1 MSTSCSPQQLRAV
14 RQTKGDAGIKIRQI
28 HVNTHVFDT
37 WSHLVLSMET
47 SWFNV
52 QIKSKKKK
60 KYRYGIVKCN
70 IAIFQCIDIYRFSYL
85 PDLGA
90 MLTWLTSCSPGGRA
104 VAHIPQLWVIGPRGA
119 VLMTT
124 PGRGRRLFTA
134 LIRKGQAAA
143 VGPRPR
149 VTTGS

>member
-1 MSTSCSPQQLRAV
+1 MVSPGPVHGDQL
-14 RQTKGDAGIKIRQI
+14 
-28 HVNTHVFDT
+28 
-37 WSHLVLSMET
+37 
-47 SWFNV
+47 V
-52 QIKSKKKK
+52 QCRNQKSFVIKK
-60 KYRYGIVKCN
+60 KYRYGIVKRN

-90 MLTWLTSCSPGGRA
+90 MLTWLTSCRPGGRA

-143 VGPRPR
+143 VGARPR
-149 VTTGS
+149 AREHVVSETPSLDDALART